1 MTVVQR
7 TSSDVR
13 LDPHLYV
20 VFLDAAFHEQNDELA
35 WEQLGHLRTCDVGDV
50 LEAAVRRLERYLRRH
65 RQHEH
70 GRPPHHPSDPQ
81 APHPAT
87 PRSRRDPTPGPA
99 SRARWGGRRP
109 RRRVGPR
116 SRARR
121 LGRVRTRAVRG
132 PAMTPGL
139 CLRSLG
145 RALFQRWIR
154 A

>member
-65 RQHEH
+65 GLLEL
-70 GRPPHHPSDPQ
+70 GGAPDDASDPE
-81 APHPAT
+81 AALAASAVSGREPSA
-87 PRSRRDPTPGPA
+87 GP
-99 SRARWGGRRP
+99 
-109 RRRVGPR
+109 
-116 SRARR
+116 
-121 LGRVRTRAVRG
+121 
-132 PAMTPGL
+132 
-139 CLRSLG
+139 
-145 RALFQRWIR
+145 Q
-154 A
+154 